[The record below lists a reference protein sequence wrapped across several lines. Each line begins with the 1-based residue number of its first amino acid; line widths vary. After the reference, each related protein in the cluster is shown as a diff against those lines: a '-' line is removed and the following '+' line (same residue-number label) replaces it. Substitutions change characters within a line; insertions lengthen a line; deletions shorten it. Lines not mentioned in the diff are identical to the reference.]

1 MQKDCLLRRKLLWAG
16 TEAPKFMFLLG
27 KNTPGIWGLGREL
40 HMYDVSVGSLLPA
53 HTVSTGRQTHTH
65 TDHRQH

>member
-1 MQKDCLLRRKLLWAG
+1 MRKDCLLRRKLLWAG

-53 HTVSTGRQTHTH
+53 HNCEHRQTDTHTH
-65 TDHRQH
+65 RP

>member
-1 MQKDCLLRRKLLWAG
+1 MLRRKLLWAG

-53 HTVSTGRQTHTH
+53 HNCEHRQTDTHTH
-65 TDHRQH
+65 RP

>member
-53 HTVSTGRQTHTH
+53 HNCEHRQTDTHTH
-65 TDHRQH
+65 RP